1 MNIKLVSVVA
11 GVAMLGG
18 VSQASAA
25 IIDATYT
32 GTVSSGIDTLGLFGA
47 AGANLAGSSWVVT
60 YTYDTSLGYSKSSPY
75 ENYVYG
81 GINYG
86 NTSPVLSSMITIN
99 GVGKAVDAS
108 YYGYILGKET
118 GSSNEQYHTVSSS
131 EYLHNYIYNY
141 NGTLPASITTPFTHT
156 VDNNDTAY
164 GTFGAGTEI
173 IKANLA
179 SLTVSDHVVAAVPEP
194 STWAMMLLGFAGI
207 GFVAYRRKSK
217 PALMACVY
225 RKPYPGLLNDRIG

>member
-1 MNIKLVSVVA
+1 
-11 GVAMLGG
+11 MLGG

-25 IIDATYT
+25 IMDATYT

-86 NTSPVLSSMITIN
+86 NTSPVLSTMITIN
-99 GVGKAVDAS
+99 GVGKVVVGS
-108 YYGYILGKET
+108 YSGFDIGYNNGFHT
-118 GSSNEQYHTVSSS
+118 GNNSGYSTQHHIAENSGSGSH
-131 EYLHNYIYNY
+131 EYLINYIYNY
-141 NGTLPASITTPFTHT
+141 NASLLASITTPFTHT
-156 VDNNDTAY
+156 VDANDSAY
-164 GTFGAGTEI
+164 GTYYLANGTGSESI
-173 IKANLA
+173 FAHVA
-179 SLTVSDHVVAAVPEP
+179 TLTVSEHGVAAVPEP
-194 STWAMMLLGFAGI
+194 STWAMMLLGFAGV

-217 PALMACVY
+217 PALMAA
-225 RKPYPGLLNDRIG
+225 